1 MRCETPQ
8 RKRDL
13 SMIASQTA
21 RDIAMKGAGYYS
33 KATTGAKDV
42 IDGAAHLVLDAAAAV
57 TLADDGKPI
66 TVADMGCADGG
77 TSIDMICA
85 VVSALRARSPGRPI
99 QLVYTDLPRNDFS
112 QVFQNAHGLTDL
124 DSPLRDI
131 PGLYIFAS
139 GTSFH
144 RSIFPPDTLHLGFS
158 ATASHYISERPG
170 PISGHVH
177 MVGAGGDERAAY
189 EAQGARDWE
198 AILTRR
204 TEELVPGGRLALF
217 NFGIDEEGR
226 YLGNTGGV
234 SMFDTF
240 NEIWADFAAQGLI
253 TRQEYRD
260 TNFAQCYRTVSQFCA
275 PLKDESSQVFQA
287 GLRLEHV
294 ETRVVRCPY
303 ERDFANHGDADRFA
317 REYIPTLR
325 SWSEHTFATGLSA
338 DRSIDERAS
347 ILDRYFDAY
356 EDRVRQKPEGH
367 GMDYVHIYL
376 VCAKIQ

>member
-1 MRCETPQ
+1 MT
-8 RKRDL
+8 
-13 SMIASQTA
+13 ASQTA

-42 IDGAAHLVLDAAAAV
+42 IDAAAHLVLDAAAAV

-66 TVADMGCADGG
+66 TVSDMGCADGG
-77 TSIDMICA
+77 TSMDMIA
-85 VVSALRARSPGRPI
+85 SVVRGFRDRAPDRPI

-124 DSPLRDI
+124 KSPLTEI

-144 RSIFPPDTLHLGFS
+144 RAIFPPETLHLGFS
-158 ATASHYISERPG
+158 ATASHYISETPC
-170 PISGHVH
+170 PISDHVH
-177 MVGAGGDERAAY
+177 MVGASGDERAAF
-189 EAQGARDWE
+189 EKQGAKDWE
-198 AILTRR
+198 TMLLRR

-226 YLGNTGGV
+226 YLGHTGGV

-240 NEIWADFAAQGLI
+240 SEIWAEFADKGII
-253 TRQEYRD
+253 TKDEYRN
-260 TNFAQCYRTVSQFCA
+260 TNFAQCYRTVEQFCA
-275 PLKDESSQVFQA
+275 PLKDESSSVYKA

-303 ERDFANHGDADRFA
+303 ERDFAEHGDADRFA

-325 SWSEHTFATGLSA
+325 SWSEHTFAAGLSP
-338 DRSIDERAS
+338 DRSIDERVS

-356 EDRVRQKPEGH
+356 EDRVRKNPDGH

-376 VCAKIQ
+376 ICSKVD

>member
-1 MRCETPQ
+1 MTA
-8 RKRDL
+8 L
-13 SMIASQTA
+13 QTA

-42 IDGAAHLVLDAAAAV
+42 IDAAASLVLDAAATL

-77 TSIDMICA
+77 TSIEMIA
-85 VVSALRARSPGRPI
+85 SVVRALRQRAPDRPI

-112 QVFQNAHGLTDL
+112 QVFQNVHGLTEL
-124 DSPLRDI
+124 KSPLTEI

-144 RSIFPPDTLHLGFS
+144 RSIFPPETLHLGFS
-158 ATASHYISERPG
+158 ATASHYISETPC

-177 MVGAGGDERAAY
+177 MVGAEGEERAAF
-189 EAQGARDWE
+189 EAQGAKDWE
-198 AILTRR
+198 AILLRR

-226 YLGNTGGV
+226 YLGHTGGV

-240 NEIWADFAAQGLI
+240 NEIWADFADRGVI
-253 TRQEYRD
+253 TQEEYRN
-260 TNFAQCYRTVSQFCA
+260 TNFAQCYRTVEQFCA
-275 PLKDESSQVFQA
+275 PLEDESGPVYRA

-303 ERDFANHGDADRFA
+303 EQDFARHGDADRFA

-325 SWSEHTFATGLSA
+325 SWSEHTFAAGLSA
-338 DRSIDERAS
+338 DRSIDDRVS
-347 ILDRYFDAY
+347 ILDRFFDTY
-356 EDRVRQKPEGH
+356 EARVRQQPEGH

-376 VCAKIQ
+376 VCSKVD

>member
-1 MRCETPQ
+1 M
-8 RKRDL
+8 
-13 SMIASQTA
+13 SMLQTA

-42 IDGAAHLVLDAAAAV
+42 IDNAAHLVLDAAQAV

-77 TSIDMICA
+77 TSIEMIGA
-85 VVSALRARSPGRPI
+85 VVRKLRERAPERPI

-112 QVFQNAHGLTDL
+112 QVFQNVHGLTDL
-124 DSPLRDI
+124 KSPLTEI

-144 RSIFPPDTLHLGFS
+144 RSIFPPETLHLGFS
-158 ATASHYISERPG
+158 ATASHYISETPC
-170 PISGHVH
+170 PISDHVH
-177 MVGAGGDERAAY
+177 MVGAEGEERAAY

-198 AILTRR
+198 AILLRR

-240 NEIWADFAAQGLI
+240 NEIWAEFAAKGVI
-253 TRQEYRD
+253 TQEEYRN
-260 TNFAQCYRTVSQFCA
+260 TNFAQCYRTVEQFCA
-275 PLKDESSQVFQA
+275 PLKDESSPVYKA

-303 ERDFANHGDADRFA
+303 ERDFASHGDAARFA
-317 REYIPTLR
+317 HDYIPTLR
-325 SWSEHTFATGLSA
+325 SWSEHTFAAGLSP
-338 DRSIDERAS
+338 DRPIEARVS

-356 EDRVRQKPEGH
+356 EERVRQNPEGH

-376 VCAKIQ
+376 VCAKVG

>member
-1 MRCETPQ
+1 MTT
-8 RKRDL
+8 L
-13 SMIASQTA
+13 QTA

-42 IDGAAHLVLDAAAAV
+42 IDGATPLVLDAAAAL

-77 TSIDMICA
+77 TSIEMIGA
-85 VVSALRARSPGRPI
+85 VVRKLRERAPERPI

-112 QVFQNAHGLTDL
+112 QVFQNVHGLTDL
-124 DSPLRDI
+124 KSPLTEI

-144 RSIFPPDTLHLGFS
+144 RSIFPPETLHLGFS
-158 ATASHYISERPG
+158 ATASHYISETPC
-170 PISGHVH
+170 PISDHVH
-177 MVGAGGDERAAY
+177 MVGAEGEERAAY

-198 AILTRR
+198 AILLRR

-240 NEIWADFAAQGLI
+240 NEIWAEFAAKGVI
-253 TRQEYRD
+253 TQEEYRN
-260 TNFAQCYRTVSQFCA
+260 TNFAQCYRTVEQFCA
-275 PLKDESSQVFQA
+275 PLKDESSPVYKA

-303 ERDFANHGDADRFA
+303 ERDFASHGDAARFA
-317 REYIPTLR
+317 HDYIPTLR
-325 SWSEHTFATGLSA
+325 SWSEHTFAAGLSP
-338 DRSIDERAS
+338 DRPIEARVS

-356 EDRVRQKPEGH
+356 EERVRQNPEGH

-376 VCAKIQ
+376 VCAKVG

>member
-1 MRCETPQ
+1 MTTP
-8 RKRDL
+8 
-13 SMIASQTA
+13 QTA

-42 IDGAAHLVLDAAAAV
+42 IDGAAHLVLAAAAALP
-57 TLADDGKPI
+57 LADGDATPI

-77 TSIDMICA
+77 TSIEMIGA
-85 VVSALRARSPGRPI
+85 VVRALRDRAPGRPI

-124 DSPLRDI
+124 PSPLRDI
-131 PGLYIFAS
+131 PGLYILAS

-144 RSIFPPDTLHLGFS
+144 QAIFPPETLHLGFS
-158 ATASHYISERPG
+158 ATASHYISERPC
-170 PISGHVH
+170 PIPGHVH
-177 MVGAGGDERAAY
+177 MVGAAGEERAAY

-204 TEELVPGGRLALF
+204 AEELVPGGRLALF

-226 YLGNTGGV
+226 YLGHTGGV

-240 NEIWADFAAQGLI
+240 NEIWAGFAARGII
-253 TRQEYRD
+253 THAEYRD
-260 TNFAQCYRTVSQFCA
+260 TNFAQCYRTVAQFRA
-275 PLKDESSQVFQA
+275 PLEDAGSPVHRA

-303 ERDFANHGDADRFA
+303 ARAFAGHGDAERFA

-325 SWSEHTFATGLSA
+325 SWSEHTFAAGLSPE
-338 DRSIDERAS
+338 RPLDERVS
-347 ILDRYFDAY
+347 ILDRTFDAY
-356 EDRVRQKPEGH
+356 EERVRTDPDGH
-367 GMDYVHIYL
+367 AMDYVHIYL
-376 VCAKIQ
+376 VCSKVG

>member
-1 MRCETPQ
+1 MTT
-8 RKRDL
+8 L
-13 SMIASQTA
+13 QTA

-42 IDGAAHLVLDAAAAV
+42 IDGATPLVLDAAAAL

-77 TSIDMICA
+77 TSIEMIGA
-85 VVSALRARSPGRPI
+85 VARKLRERAPGRPI

-112 QVFQNAHGLTDL
+112 QVFQNVHGLTDL
-124 DSPLRDI
+124 KSPLTEI
-131 PGLYIFAS
+131 PGLFIFAS

-144 RSIFPPDTLHLGFS
+144 RAIFPPETLHLGFS
-158 ATASHYISERPG
+158 ATASHYISEKPC
-170 PISGHVH
+170 PISDHVH
-177 MVGAGGDERAAY
+177 MVGATGKERAAY
-189 EAQGARDWE
+189 EAQGAKDWE
-198 AILTRR
+198 TMLLRR
-204 TEELVPGGRLALF
+204 TEELVPGGRLVLF

-240 NEIWADFAAQGLI
+240 NEIWAELAETGVI
-253 TRQEYRD
+253 TKDEYRD
-260 TNFAQCYRTVSQFCA
+260 TNFAQCYRTVEQFCA
-275 PLKDESSQVFQA
+275 PLRDERSPVYKA

-303 ERDFANHGDADRFA
+303 ERDFASHGDAARFA
-317 REYIPTLR
+317 HDYIPTLR
-325 SWSEHTFATGLSA
+325 SWAEHTFAAGLSP
-338 DRSIDERAS
+338 DRPIEERVA
-347 ILDRYFDAY
+347 ILDRYFDTY
-356 EDRVRQKPEGH
+356 EERVRANPQGH

-376 VCAKIQ
+376 VCSKVE